1 MSHVWV
7 KVGQSE
13 NERHRYSGVE
23 CYHGAEPQIIASPV
37 CLYTAENIWITMCTT
52 THIKYTELAGLNG

>member
-13 NERHRYSGVE
+13 NERHRYSWVE

-37 CLYTAENIWITMCTT
+37 CLYTAENVWITMRM
-52 THIKYTELAGLNG
+52 TEWIES

>member
-13 NERHRYSGVE
+13 NERHRYSWVE

-37 CLYTAENIWITMCTT
+37 CLYTAENVWITMRMT